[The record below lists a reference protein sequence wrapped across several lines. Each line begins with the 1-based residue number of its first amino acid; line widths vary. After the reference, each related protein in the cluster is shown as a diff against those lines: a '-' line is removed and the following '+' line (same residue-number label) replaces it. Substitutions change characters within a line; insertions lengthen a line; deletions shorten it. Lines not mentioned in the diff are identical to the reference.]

1 MAVAVDRLVDEG
13 GPLSLRDRLRQRD
26 ALLASTGCYQ
36 GLETLACKDADPL
49 KYERFHSRLLVALMA
64 ARNVSKFV
72 AASPG
77 AREMGELIFALL
89 TPEGDPVALSM
100 GLIGHVATMPIS
112 VRWMI
117 EHDYERNPAIR
128 EGDIFS
134 ADDPKTSGSPHP
146 GDYFTFL
153 PLFHA
158 GRLVG
163 WAAGMNHIIEVG
175 ALVAGSWPPYSP
187 EIFTDGYIIVPTKTG
202 ENFEYHTGYLEMWK
216 RKTRAAQFNILD
228 DKMRLSGC
236 MMIREKVLGIIAE
249 YGLDYY
255 LEATRE
261 VIEEERLLTKA
272 NIRSLTVPGRY
283 RTAQFRPQTYAD
295 IGILFPFAARDTLV
309 HAPLEMRIGAAG
321 SVDLD
326 LEGLSPWGFFG
337 INGFEGA
344 LGCALFLGVSS
355 HFAHNAK
362 LNAGVTMAFD
372 IHVPLGTVL
381 NPDYEFAS
389 CSNPWILTTPTVA
402 MMMNADSQAFF
413 ARGYLE
419 ECMANDHIWEGNQ
432 GGGILP
438 DGTAWGFTNLEFLG
452 AAANGG
458 RPGQDGQSTAWAIQ
472 TAMPDIGNAEEWEYI
487 TPPLFY
493 LGRKLL
499 PDYCGHGKYRGGIGN
514 TSTFLALNPGVFSM
528 TRSTASIAMTTHC
541 GVGMFGGYPA
551 PGTFNISAHG
561 TDMRARMAA
570 SAPYPRDPVELRDFV
585 ADGRLKA
592 ERVAVCRRDTAPIEM
607 ADGDLYSV
615 ASSAGGGWGDPIER
629 DPRLVQQDLDQGVVT
644 PQVAR
649 VVYAVVATRDA
660 GSGAWHVDAAAT
672 AAARAE
678 VRRERLGAMPVRAWW
693 HAERE
698 RLRRGDLIAPVRD
711 MHRDCMRFDK
721 YRAELTGFWQLGA
734 DAFGAAPGG
743 AGASL
748 EGEGG

>member
-1 MAVAVDRLVDEG
+1 MVALDSNARPMGSSGLRGLLEQ
-13 GPLSLRDRLRQRD
+13 RDRL
-26 ALLASTGCYQ
+26 LADTGCYQ
-36 GLETLACKDADPL
+36 GLTQLTVKESDPL
-49 KYERFHSRLLVALMA
+49 KYERIHSRLLVALMA

-89 TPEGDPVALSM
+89 TPEGDPVVLSM

-117 EHDYERNPAIR
+117 EHDYERNPCIR
-128 EGDIFS
+128 DGDIFS

-153 PLFHA
+153 PLFHED
-158 GRLVG
+158 RLIG

-175 ALVAGSWPPYSP
+175 AMVAGSWPPYSP
-187 EIFTDGYIIVPTKTG
+187 EIFTDGYIMVPSKTG

-236 MMIREKVLGIIAE
+236 MMIREKVLSIISE

-255 LEATRE
+255 LGATRE
-261 VIEEERLLTKA
+261 VIEEERLLTKT
-272 NIRSLTVPGRY
+272 NIRSLSVPGLY
-283 RTAQFRPQTYAD
+283 HSAQFRPQTYAD
-295 IGILFPFAARDTLV
+295 IGVLFPFAAKDTLV
-309 HAPLEMRIGAAG
+309 HVPIEMRIGETG
-321 SVDLD
+321 NVTVD

-355 HFAHNAK
+355 NFAHNAK

-372 IHVPLGTVL
+372 INVPLGSVL

-389 CSNPWILTTPTVA
+389 CSNPWVLTTPTVA
-402 MMMNADSQAFF
+402 MMMNANSQSFF

-419 ECMANDHIWEGNQ
+419 ECMTSDHVWCGIQ

-438 DGTAWGFTNLEFLG
+438 DGTGWGFTNLEFLG

-487 TPPLFY
+487 TPPVFY

-499 PDYCGHGKYRGGIGN
+499 PNYCGHGKYRGGIGN
-514 TSTFLALNPGVFSM
+514 TSTFLVLDPGVFSM
-528 TRSTASIAMTTHC
+528 TRSTASVAMTTHC
-541 GVGMFGGYPA
+541 GVGLFGGYPA
-551 PGTFNISAHG
+551 PGTFDVTAHD
-561 TDMRARMAA
+561 TNMREQMAR
-570 SAPYPRDPVELRDFV
+570 SAPYPRDPVELRQYV
-585 ADGRLKA
+585 ADGRLQA
-592 ERVAVCRRDTAPIEM
+592 GRLDVCRSDTAPIEM
-607 ADGDLYSV
+607 GDGDIYSV
-615 ASSAGGGWGDPIER
+615 ASAAGGGWGDPIER
-629 DPRLVQQDLDQGVVT
+629 PPELVEDDLNQGVVT
-644 PQVAR
+644 VDVALQ
-649 VVYAVVATRDA
+649 VYAVVANHDQDGGEWR
-660 GSGAWHVDAAAT
+660 VDGPAT
-672 AAARAE
+672 DEARRQ
-678 VRRERLGAMPVRAWW
+678 VRRDRLAAMPVRAWW
-693 HAERE
+693 DGQRS
-698 RLRRGDLIAPVRD
+698 RLRKGELIKPVRD

-721 YRAELTGFWQLGA
+721 YRAEFEGFWQLDGDCTFSA
-734 DAFGAAPGG
+734 GEAPAVLKKG
-743 AGASL
+743 
-748 EGEGG
+748 